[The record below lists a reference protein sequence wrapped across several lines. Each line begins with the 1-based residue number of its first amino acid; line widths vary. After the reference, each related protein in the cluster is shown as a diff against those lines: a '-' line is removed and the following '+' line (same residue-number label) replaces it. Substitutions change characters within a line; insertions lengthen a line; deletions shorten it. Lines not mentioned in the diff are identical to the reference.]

1 MVGGGFHNQVSGH
14 MKSEDI
20 KNVVQH
26 ANMLGHHFLSPMTTL
41 MVQTTCTK

>member
-26 ANMLGHHFLSPMTTL
+26 ANMLGHHFFLISNDYTHGANNL
-41 MVQTTCTK
+41 H

>member
-26 ANMLGHHFLSPMTTL
+26 ANMLDTIFFYL
-41 MVQTTCTK
+41 Q